1 MNHRGDARGHDAHQP
16 SDPNRG
22 RHQLRRVA
30 HQQPS
35 PWRAPQIHP
44 AAPRQAA
51 SCTTR
56 PATIVVITRPLTF
69 HPANGVF
76 RLLDRKG
83 AGPTSHCAPG
93 STTPT
98 SASAPGARL
107 PLDKPKARAGS
118 VVSLATAASSERN
131 PSSTKASVSGSAVS
145 SPTIPFGAAANCCCL
160 SCTACGAWSV
170 AITSIVP
177 SRNPSLIACTSCQ
190 VRSGGVLLAW
200 VVEPRT
206 ASSANEKWCG
216 QTSALT
222 PVPRDLPP
230 RTIPPQPPGA

>member
-1 MNHRGDARGHDAHQP
+1 MSPEEGVQGSLLRRLVLRREGLLLEPHRLRAQDQP
-16 SDPNRG
+16 DRE
-22 RHQLRRVA
+22 RHQLQRVA

-35 PWRAPQIHP
+35 PWRAPQIHR

-76 RLLDRKG
+76 RLLDRKR
-83 AGPTSHCAPG
+83 AGSTPHCASG
-93 STTPT
+93 STITT

-190 VRSGGVLLAW
+190 VRSGGVHFAGG
-200 VVEPRT
+200 VEPATRL
-206 ASSANEKWCG
+206 SRQRE
-216 QTSALT
+216 
-222 PVPRDLPP
+222 
-230 RTIPPQPPGA
+230 